1 MSSELQWHVNNNDI
15 SSPNRPHASAFS
27 KPASRIINEMKT
39 KLQSQE
45 REISELKEHVAQ
57 LENHLEGTQS
67 ALNRAVK
74 KYTDSVLRNN
84 LINESDESNSIC
96 TLTFAG
102 ILMVGAYLIPW
113 FI

>member
-1 MSSELQWHVNNNDI
+1 MSSELQWHVNNDNI

-74 KYTDSVLRNN
+74 KYTATV
-84 LINESDESNSIC
+84 LINESPDESNSIC
-96 TLTFAG
+96 ILTFAG